1 MSKRA
6 NGEGTIYKRA
16 DGRYEGAAYVL
27 MPSGGRA
34 RRRVYGRTRAQVQDQ
49 LVALVRQSQQGVPA
63 PSASLTVG
71 AYLEGWLRDV
81 AAVKVRPATL
91 RSYEMYLRLHIVPDL
106 GKKRLHRLAPTDVR
120 EFLMRKQATGLSVA
134 TVKQIHAI
142 LRSALSHA
150 AREDLVVRNVAKL
163 VQVATPN
170 TEPPVPLSAEEAQR
184 LLQAARGDR
193 LHALWAVALTVGL
206 RRGEVLGL
214 RWCDVDLSIGTLDV
228 RQTLQ
233 RAGGSLQVVP
243 PKTRRSRRTV
253 PLPGITVAALAE
265 HRSRMELEARAAG
278 RSLTSTGFVFT
289 TTVGTPMEPRNVNRA
304 FVALLVSAGLRHVR
318 LHDLRHTC
326 ATLLLDQ
333 GASPRVVMET
343 LGHSTIGVTMN
354 VYAHVMPQA
363 MRDAA
368 TSMHSVLSR

>member
-1 MSKRA
+1 MGS
-6 NGEGTIYKRA
+6 
-16 DGRYEGAAYVL
+16 
-27 MPSGGRA
+27 A
-34 RRRVYGRTRAQVQDQ
+34 RLRTPTPR
-49 LVALVRQSQQGVPA
+49 
-63 PSASLTVG
+63 SASS
-71 AYLEGWLRDV
+71 WMRLRV
-81 AAVKVRPATL
+81 
-91 RSYEMYLRLHIVPDL
+91 S
-106 GKKRLHRLAPTDVR
+106 
-120 EFLMRKQATGLSVA
+120 RKQAAGLSVA

-163 VQVATPN
+163 VQVATPS
-170 TEPPVPLSAEEAQR
+170 TEPPVPFSAEEAQT
-184 LLQAARGDR
+184 LLEAARGDR
-193 LHALWAVALTVGL
+193 LHALWVVALTLGL

-214 RWCDVDLSIGTLDV
+214 RWCDIDLDRGTLDV

-253 PLPGITVAALAE
+253 PLPRITAGALAA
-265 HRSRMELEARAAG
+265 HRTRMDLEAHAAG
-278 RSLTSTGFVFT
+278 RSLGSSDFVFAT
-289 TTVGTPMEPRNVNRA
+289 TRGTPLEPRNVNRSFA
-304 FVALLVSAGLRHVR
+304 GLLTAAGLRHVR

-343 LGHSTIGVTMN
+343 LGHSTISVTMN
-354 VYAHVMPQA
+354 VYAHVMPKA

-368 TSMHSVLSR
+368 SSMDAVLSR